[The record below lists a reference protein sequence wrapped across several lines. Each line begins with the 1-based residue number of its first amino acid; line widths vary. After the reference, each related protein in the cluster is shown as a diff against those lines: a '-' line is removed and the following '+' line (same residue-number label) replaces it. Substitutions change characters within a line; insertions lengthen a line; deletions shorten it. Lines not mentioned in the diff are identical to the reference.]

1 MGLGPSLNSPI
12 PLFDFV
18 VLKLDLSSFLSVE
31 FFKDISLKEKFGLGR
46 PVLQII
52 EITLSMSFDQRLNV
66 DMLFSFKEDPN
77 DSEKKAFNFTFY
89 FNRQEK
95 KQSSLA
101 VIN

>member
-1 MGLGPSLNSPI
+1 
-12 PLFDFV
+12 
-18 VLKLDLSSFLSVE
+18 
-31 FFKDISLKEKFGLGR
+31 
-46 PVLQII
+46 
-52 EITLSMSFDQRLNV
+52 MSFDQRLNV